1 MLLTKLVP
9 EGLRPWAKVVVAAV
23 IAVIGV
29 LVSFLV
35 IDDETGVEITQAITS
50 IAMLLGVY
58 EAANVVGPVPGE
70 EPHDDA
76 VRTRTY
82 R

>member
-9 EGLRPWAKVVVAAV
+9 EAMRPWAKVVVASV
-23 IAVIGV
+23 IAVIGI

-50 IAMLLGVY
+50 VAMLLGVY

-70 EPHDDA
+70 ESAARRDP
-76 VRTRTY
+76 TY